1 MKKYLLFFTFIFVF
15 LSPANAQEPE
25 RWNATKSTHFIVYYK
40 NSAEEFIN
48 QAVNRAE
55 EYYDYIADDLG
66 FRRFNFWLWDNRA
79 KIYIY
84 DSSRDYQSF
93 TDQPEWSGG
102 CAVVS
107 RKVIHTFVNA
117 KGFMETVLPHEM
129 GHIIFRELVGFDN
142 NAVPLWLDE
151 GVASYQQK
159 LKYSLAGKTV
169 RNAIEKGYL
178 INIESLAGLN
188 PQFAMSNETV
198 QLFYLEA
205 FSIVDFL
212 IKEFG
217 KDSFVLFC
225 QNLRDKRDL
234 ERAIASSYPFSNIKE
249 LDRAWKKYYL
259 K

>member
-1 MKKYLLFFTFIFVF
+1 MKKYILYFIFIFVF
-15 LSPANAQEPE
+15 FRLASAQEQKK
-25 RWNATKSTHFIVYYK
+25 WNVTKSTHFIIYYE
-40 NSAEEFIN
+40 SAPQGFIDR
-48 QAVNRAE
+48 AVNKAE
-55 EYYDYIADDLG
+55 QYYDEIADDLG

-84 DSSRDYQSF
+84 DSPEDYQSS
-93 TDQPEWSGG
+93 TGQPGWSGG
-102 CAVVS
+102 CAVVAK
-107 RKVIHTFVNA
+107 KVIHTFVNA
-117 KGFMETVLPHEM
+117 RGFFETVLPHEM
-129 GHIIFRELVGFDN
+129 GHIIFREFVGFDN
-142 NAVPLWLDE
+142 SAVSLWLDE

-159 LKYSLAGKTV
+159 TKYSIARQSV
-169 RNAIEKGYL
+169 RNAIQKGYL
-178 INIESLAGLN
+178 INIENLSGLN
-188 PQFAMSNETV
+188 PQFAVNSETV

-234 ERAIASSYPFSNIKE
+234 ERAIASGYPFSNIKE
-249 LDRAWKKYYL
+249 LDQAWQKYYL